1 MGAESARLA
10 AALMVAVCGAV
21 LAAQQRLPSEPVRG
35 SGTSVTGAFEGWFD
49 NPDGS
54 HNFLV
59 GYLNRNMKQAVDIP
73 IGPNNNIEP
82 GGPDLGQPTH
92 FLPGRQ
98 TGMFMVTVPKSFT
111 PEQRLTWTLTINGQT
126 TSIPLRLH
134 RDYVVS
140 PFTDVAVGNKPP
152 ILRFEEAGP
161 SLQGPVSVLPKAI
174 TRTAAVGTPLA
185 LTVWADDDAKY
196 SSGSNAPL
204 TKAPPPVTFTW
215 SKYRGPG
222 EVTFDKDQ
230 PAADVLA
237 GGAVNVP
244 YKGRAVTQATF
255 REPGEYILHVVAND
269 YSGDGG
275 GGEVCC
281 WTFGLVRVTVK

>member
-1 MGAESARLA
+1 MRAESARLA
-10 AALMVAVCGAV
+10 AALVVAVCGAV
-21 LAAQQRLPSEPVRG
+21 LAAQQRLPSEPSRG
-35 SGTSVTGAFEGWFD
+35 FGTSVTGAFEGWFD

-98 TGMFMVTVPKSFT
+98 TGMFIVTAPKSFT

-161 SLQGPVSVLPKAI
+161 TLQGPVSLLAKAV
-174 TRTAAVGTPLA
+174 TRTATVATPLA

-204 TKAPPPVTFTW
+204 TKAPPPVVFTW

-222 EVTFDKDQ
+222 DVTFDKDK
-230 PAADVLA
+230 PDTEALA

-244 YKGRAVTQATF
+244 YKGRAVTRATF
-255 REPGEYILHVVAND
+255 SQPGEYILHVVAND
-269 YSGDGG
+269 YSGAGG

-281 WTFGLVRVTVK
+281 WTFGLVRVAVK